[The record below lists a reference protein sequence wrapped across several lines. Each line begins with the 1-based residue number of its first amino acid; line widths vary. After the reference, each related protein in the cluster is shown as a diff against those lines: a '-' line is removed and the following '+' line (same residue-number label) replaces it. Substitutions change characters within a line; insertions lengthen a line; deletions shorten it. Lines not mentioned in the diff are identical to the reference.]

1 MFVKI
6 YIMQTSSIA
15 QLKKEVQTL
24 PYPHLVEV
32 CMRLAKYKK
41 ENKELL
47 HYLLFESTNE
57 TQYINQTKQEIDAL
71 FKEVNTSH
79 VYYAKKTIRKI
90 LRYVNKQA
98 KYSGLPQTSI
108 ELLIYFLRKLRKCK
122 NVLYESNQLMNLYA
136 TQLKK
141 TTKALS
147 KLHEDLQ
154 YDYLKEIEE
163 LGLG

>member
-1 MFVKI
+1 
-6 YIMQTSSIA
+6 MQTPSIA
-15 QLKKEVQTL
+15 QLKKEVHTL
-24 PYPHLVEV
+24 PYPQLVEV
-32 CMRLAKYKK
+32 CIRLAKYKK

-57 TQYINQTKQEIDAL
+57 TQFINQTKQEIDAL

-90 LRYVNKQA
+90 LRYVTKQA
-98 KYSGLPQTSI
+98 KYSGIPQTNI
-108 ELLIYFLRKLRKCK
+108 ELLIHFLHQLRKYK
-122 NVLYESNQLMNLYA
+122 NILYESNQLMNLYA

-141 TTKALS
+141 INKELS

-154 YDYLKEIEE
+154 YDYLKEMEKIA
-163 LGLG
+163 LTIT

>member
-15 QLKKEVQTL
+15 HLKKEVQTL
-24 PYPHLVEV
+24 PYPQLVEV

-47 HYLLFESTNE
+47 YYLLFESTNE
-57 TQYINQTKQEIDAL
+57 TQFINQTKQEIDAL

-90 LRYVNKQA
+90 LRYVTKQA
-98 KYSGLPQTSI
+98 KYSGIPQTNI
-108 ELLIYFLRKLRKCK
+108 ELLIHFLHQLRKCK

-141 TTKALS
+141 INKELS

-154 YDYLKEIEE
+154 YDYLKEIEA
-163 LGLG
+163 LGL

>member
-24 PYPHLVEV
+24 PYPQLVEV

-57 TQYINQTKQEIDAL
+57 TQYINQTKQEIDVL

-108 ELLIYFLRKLRKCK
+108 ELLLHFLHKLRKCK

-141 TTKALS
+141 INKELS

-154 YDYLKEIEE
+154 YDYFKEIED
-163 LGLG
+163 LGL